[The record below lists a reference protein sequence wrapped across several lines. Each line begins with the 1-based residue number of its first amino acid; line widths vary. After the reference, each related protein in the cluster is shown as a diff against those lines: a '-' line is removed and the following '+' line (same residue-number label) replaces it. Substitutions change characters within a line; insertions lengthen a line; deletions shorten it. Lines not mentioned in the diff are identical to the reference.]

1 MMELPFADTTTLIGI
16 SLLIGILA
24 LDTTIAFQVLI
35 SHPIFSCSILGFV
48 LGDFTQGV
56 EIGIMMQL
64 LWLNIVP
71 AGAAVFPEGNTASMV
86 TCAAVLL
93 LSSLGYPNLVLTVA
107 FLIGIG
113 VSYLGAWLTVKD
125 RKLNDRI
132 LRLTLK
138 AAEHASFKKIILLD
152 VGSIFLYLVLMSCLA
167 FLGIIAAE
175 FILHYSAGFHPL
187 AQEKS
192 LVFVKPTIWG
202 IGLFLTGQLFYNA
215 LRKR

>member
-1 MMELPFADTTTLIGI
+1 MLLPFSDITTLIGI

-35 SHPIFSCSILGFV
+35 SHPIFSCSILGLI
-48 LGDFTQGV
+48 LGDFAQGV

-86 TCAAVLL
+86 TCASVLL
-93 LSSLGYPNLVLTVA
+93 LQGMGYPNLVLTVA
-107 FLIGIG
+107 FAVGIG

-125 RKLNDRI
+125 RKFNDRI
-132 LRLTLK
+132 LQLTLK
-138 AAEHASFKKIILLD
+138 AAEHASFKRIILLD
-152 VGSIFLYLVLMSCLA
+152 LSSILLYFVFMSFLA
-167 FLGIIAAE
+167 FLGIVVTELIVLYSSE
-175 FILHYSAGFHPL
+175 LHPVAL
-187 AQEKS
+187 EKA

-202 IGLFLTGQLFYNA
+202 IGLFLTGQLFYSA